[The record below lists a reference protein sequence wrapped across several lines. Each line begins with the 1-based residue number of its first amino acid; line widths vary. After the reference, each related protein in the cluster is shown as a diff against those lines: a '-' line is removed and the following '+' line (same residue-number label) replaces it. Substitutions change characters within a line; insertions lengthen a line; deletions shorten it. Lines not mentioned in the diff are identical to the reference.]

1 MLSRFISRFSRSP
14 LSLPLRKVVRRA
26 RESYYNSEVLDRLQ
40 RKTMAIT
47 LDVST
52 EHPRRINILI
62 PEIDFASFFGGYI
75 AKFNLARRLAE
86 RGHRVR
92 IVMIDQCEED
102 PEVWRRCIG
111 QYEGLESFQDSVEI
125 AAHFDRSRRLAV
137 NPDDAIIAT
146 TWWSAHVAE
155 QMRKDLGQSRFIYL
169 IQEYE
174 PFTFPMGAWYAMAHT
189 SYSFPHVAMFS
200 SELLR
205 QYFQLNRHGVF
216 ADDDGHGP
224 GDSASQGNASAAPS
238 DFNDSFAFENA
249 IVRYTAADHRRASD
263 RPRPPWKLLFYAR
276 PEAHASRNMFE
287 IGYLALRQA
296 VENGVFA
303 ADQWE
308 IHGVGT
314 RHGDIDLGHGQTLKM
329 LGKFGLEQYRETLLE
344 YDVGLGLMY
353 TPHPSLLPLE
363 MAAAG
368 MQVVTCECM
377 NKDQLALARISS
389 NMIAAAPSID
399 GVAQALAMAVD
410 RAQDVDSKSNENT
423 INWSN
428 SWNETF
434 DASTLERIESWI
446 A

>member
-1 MLSRFISRFSRSP
+1 MLSSIITRFSRSSV
-14 LSLPLRKVVRRA
+14 SLPLRKILRKA
-26 RESYYNSEVLDRLQ
+26 RETYYNSEVLNRLE
-40 RKTMAIT
+40 RKTMAVPLRI
-47 LDVST
+47 SA
-52 EHPRRINILI
+52 EQPRRINILI

-75 AKFNLARRLAE
+75 AKFNLAQKLAQ
-86 RGHRVR
+86 RGHQVR
-92 IVMIDQCEED
+92 IVMIDQCQED
-102 PEVWRRCIG
+102 PEVWKRCIG
-111 QYEGLESFQDSVEI
+111 QYEGLENFHDSVEI
-125 AAHFDRSRRLAV
+125 VAHFDRDRELAV
-137 NPDDAIIAT
+137 NPNDSIIAT

-155 QMRKDLGQSRFIYL
+155 QMRIELGQPRFIYL

-174 PFTFPMGAWYAMAHT
+174 PFTFPMGAWYAMAHA

-200 SELLR
+200 SELLM
-205 QYFQLNRHGVF
+205 QYFQINGHGVF
-216 ADDDGHGP
+216 AGTLAQTRPTGTST
-224 GDSASQGNASAAPS
+224 GNNSAISTDS
-238 DFNDSFAFENA
+238 DHSFAFENA
-249 IVRYTAADHRRASD
+249 IVRYTETDRVQARK

-296 VENGVFA
+296 VENGVFPA
-303 ADQWE
+303 HQWE

-314 RHGDIDLGHGQTLKM
+314 RHGDIDLGGGQTLKM
-329 LGKFGLEQYRETLLE
+329 LGKFGLEEYRETLLE

-368 MQVVTCECM
+368 MQVVTCECL
-377 NKDQLALARISS
+377 NKDQPALARISP
-389 NMIAAAPSID
+389 NMIAAAATID
-399 GVAQALAMAVD
+399 GVANALAVAANKAREAGANTD
-410 RAQDVDSKSNENT
+410 DKT

-434 DASTLERIESWI
+434 DNSTLERIESWI